1 MFYNSSSKKDF
12 SVFEGDKW
20 WIKYLFKVDPILIKK
35 IAVFSLTMA
44 MILHTTNGWRVFS
57 PKVDPEDVLLVTVL
71 LEDGLE
77 ALLETIDRGLACA
90 ENGEA
95 RKLRKSL
102 MRILSNMIERTALPE
117 RNHAT
122 FSTSQLL
129 EQDQFV
135 RKTSDFLLIPTNF
148 SNTKC
153 LPFWSWE
160 PHRSWGRPLPVC
172 RCPRRHLS

>member
-1 MFYNSSSKKDF
+1 MFCIDIP
-12 SVFEGDKW
+12 E
-20 WIKYLFKVDPILIKK
+20 
-35 IAVFSLTMA
+35 
-44 MILHTTNGWRVFS
+44 
-57 PKVDPEDVLLVTVL
+57 VDPEDVFLISVL

-153 LPFWSWE
+153 LPF
-160 PHRSWGRPLPVC
+160 
-172 RCPRRHLS
+172 